1 MSVPLGVP
9 IVFLTVV
16 TVSSDDKAPINT
28 EKMTRPTKNHIIA
41 NTLAGVDLGQ
51 RSPYLHF
58 NTKRREWNNKINS
71 NKCNSKKLTRNWTI
85 ITVNVTTKI
94 KDLTPLRR

>member
-9 IVFLTVV
+9 IVFVTVV
-16 TVSSDDKAPINT
+16 TVSSDDKAPIKT
-28 EKMTRPTKNHIIA
+28 EKMTRPTKNHIMA

-71 NKCNSKKLTRNWTI
+71 NKCNSNK
-85 ITVNVTTKI
+85 ITWNGTMTYSNF
-94 KDLTPLRR
+94 DYNN